1 MSPPP
6 VDVLTPVVQAG
17 AAPGQ
22 AVVVRRGA
30 GRVLDPLVGE
40 GEHARLLG
48 GVSPADRGGGPG
60 GGGGGQDDDQ
70 QEQGDD
76 AEGSGGQGPQA
87 PLVEVSEVDLNKPWL
102 ILPLPQFVY
111 KSTD

>member
-6 VDVLTPVVQAG
+6 VDVLTLVVEAG

-40 GEHARLLG
+40 GEHTRLLG
-48 GVSPADRGGGPG
+48 GVSPADGGGG
-60 GGGGGQDDDQ
+60 AGGGGQDDDQ
-70 QEQGDD
+70 QEESAD
-76 AEGSGGQGPQA
+76 AEGRGRQGPQA
-87 PLVEVSEVDLNKPWL
+87 PLVQVTEVDLNKPWL
-102 ILPLPQFVY
+102 VLPLPQFV
-111 KSTD
+111 